1 MVSFTPSKR
10 LKTPTHK
17 LRKSEASG
25 ASGRRSSD
33 DSDGG
38 STPFP
43 TSPASSLRPATGTPL
58 SSESERT
65 SRFSSS
71 ETHAI
76 HLSHLFYKPHSTH
89 EEFNFPRPV
98 RDEDIEALFDYVS
111 RTRDLPSVNNLT
123 IEQEW
128 QLGAWSGKIVMAGG
142 EESRRAYSEAG

>member
-25 ASGRRSSD
+25 ASGRRSPD
-33 DSDGG
+33 DSGDG

-128 QLGAWSGKIVMAGG
+128 QLGAWSGKLVMAGG
-142 EESRRAYSEAG
+142 EESRRAHSEAG

>member
-1 MVSFTPSKR
+1 MVSFTPSER
-10 LKTPTHK
+10 LKTPSHK

-25 ASGRRSSD
+25 ASGRRSPD
-33 DSDGG
+33 DSDDG

-142 EESRRAYSEAG
+142 EESRRAYLEAG